1 MKPYFTSRLLAT
13 VMGSTVL
20 LGTCA
25 YATDWNVAQ
34 EDIIVLYTN
43 DIHCAIEQREDD
55 GTYEAMGFA
64 GLAALKAELA
74 ELTAY
79 DITLV
84 DAGDAI
90 QGEVLG
96 TLSDGAYLIEMMNLV
111 GYDVAIPGNHEFDY
125 SMDVFLDYAEN
136 YLDCGYIS
144 ANFIDLTTDTTVF
157 DAYEIISY
165 GEVDVAF
172 VGITTPEALTK
183 SAPTNF
189 QDDAGNYIY
198 SFAQGDEG
206 EELYT
211 AVQAAIDAAVAQGAD
226 YVIALGHC
234 GVDAESQPW
243 TSIDIIENV
252 SGLDV
257 FLDGHSHSV
266 MAGDW
271 VTDEAG
277 NDVLLTSTGTKF
289 ENVGM
294 LTIGADGT
302 LTTTL
307 VSAADYTTQDTAVAA
322 FAEAIIA
329 ENAETINQ
337 VVATATVALT
347 TMQPDGEDYA
357 IRSEETNLGDLCT
370 DAYLWAGQA
379 DVAIANG
386 GGIRSE
392 IVAGDVTYGDI
403 IAVQPYGNE
412 IGVVEATGQE
422 ILDALEMG
430 AISTPENSGGFLQV
444 AGMTYTINTA
454 IPSSVVTA
462 EDGSFVSVE
471 GAYRVTDVQIGGQP
485 LDVAQTYAVASHNY
499 LLQSGGDGINMF
511 TDNTM
516 LKTGVMIDNQALIGY
531 ITEELGGVIGEDYAA
546 PQGRIV
552 IVNQA
557 PEETA
562 EEVADEVVEETPEVP
577 EDVVED
583 VADVTTYTIV
593 EGDTLAGIAAKLLG
607 DHTLWSV
614 LYELNADVLE
624 AADMIHPNQVIVL
637 PM

>member
-1 MKPYFTSRLLAT
+1 MKPYFTTRLLAT

-34 EDIIVLYTN
+34 DDIIVLYTN

-74 ELTAY
+74 ALSAN

-96 TLSDGAYLIEMMNLV
+96 TLSDGEYLVTMMNLV

-125 SMDVFLDYAEN
+125 SMAVFLDYAEN
-136 YLDCGYIS
+136 YLDCGYICS
-144 ANFIDLTTDTTVF
+144 NFFDLTTNTTVL

-165 GEVDVAF
+165 GDVDVAF
-172 VGITTPEALTK
+172 VGITTPETLTK
-183 SAPTNF
+183 TAPTNF

-198 SFAQGDEG
+198 SFAQGGDG

-211 AVQAAIDAAVAQGAD
+211 VVQTAIDAAVAQGAD

-234 GVDAESQPW
+234 GIDAESQPW

-252 SGLDV
+252 SGLDA

-266 MAGDW
+266 IAGDW
-271 VTDEAG
+271 ITDEAG

-294 LTIGADGT
+294 LTIGADGA

-307 VSAADYTTQDTAVAA
+307 VSAADYTAQDATVAA
-322 FAEAIIA
+322 AAEAIIA
-329 ENAETINQ
+329 ENAQTINQ
-337 VVATATVALT
+337 VVAAAEVTLSA
-347 TMQPDGEDYA
+347 MQPDGETYA

-392 IVAGDVTYGDI
+392 IAVGEITYGDI

-412 IGVVEATGQE
+412 ISVVEATGQE

-430 AISTPENSGGFLQV
+430 AMLAPAENGGFLQV

-462 EDGSFVSVE
+462 DDGSFVSVE
-471 GAYRVTDVQIGGQP
+471 GAYRVTDVQIGGQA
-485 LDVAQTYAVASHNY
+485 LDVAQTYTVASHNY

-511 TDNTM
+511 TDNAIV
-516 LKTGVMIDNQALIGY
+516 KSSVMIDNQALIGY
-531 ITEELGGVIGEDYAA
+531 ITEALGGVIGEAYAA
-546 PQGRIV
+546 PQGRIA
-552 IVNQA
+552 IVNEA
-557 PEETA
+557 PEA
-562 EEVADEVVEETPEVP
+562 VEEETVEEAPE
-577 EDVVED
+577 VVED
-583 VADVTTYTIV
+583 VAEDVAEVMTYTIV

-607 DHTLWSV
+607 DHNLWSE

-624 AADMIHPNQVIVL
+624 SADMIHPEQVIVL